1 MQEKSIERT
10 VQLFSVFCQP
20 DLNLII
26 LLALASLYG
35 PEWVNL
41 AAFQLPAGKGTALSP
56 PLCVCVRQWGWA
68 TVAPEVYFGNM

>member
-20 DLNLII
+20 NLNWII

-56 PLCVCVRQWGWA
+56 PLCVCV
-68 TVAPEVYFGNM
+68 